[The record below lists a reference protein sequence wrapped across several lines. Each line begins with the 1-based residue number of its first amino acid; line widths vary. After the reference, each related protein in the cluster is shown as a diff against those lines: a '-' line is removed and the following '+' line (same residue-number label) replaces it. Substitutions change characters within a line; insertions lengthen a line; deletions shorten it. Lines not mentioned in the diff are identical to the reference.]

1 MMDDKIEISSDDE
14 FDLDQGYDIP
24 LSQRLAI
31 KRTAETSVGREPP
44 LKKSLSCA
52 FTDEDDDD
60 VSTPAPKIQWR
71 GQASSVEVTPPPPPT
86 PFTALTSRSNS
97 RLSDLPD
104 TEELLGPQRSGSVR
118 SSSSLM
124 SGASSVSSGV
134 TKTKKVSR
142 EDKENDKLR
151 KRMEKQQKKAQ
162 KETEKKSSKAVKEAE
177 KLVTKQTE
185 KTEVNKYLSVIVDP
199 ALVSAPPGSEILNM
213 LQNPVSGKPE
223 HVFQFSVETLPAP
236 CCLVWRRRVIS
247 YSAENGD
254 VDIQV

>member
-14 FDLDQGYDIP
+14 FDLDKGYDIP
-24 LSQRLAI
+24 LGQRLAI
-31 KRTAETSVGREPP
+31 KRTAETSAGREPP

-52 FTDEDDDD
+52 FTDEDDH
-60 VSTPAPKIQWR
+60 VSTPALKIQGR
-71 GQASSVEVTPPPPPT
+71 VNVSSVEVTPPPPPT
-86 PFTALTSRSNS
+86 PFTALASRSNS

-104 TEELLGPQRSGSVR
+104 TEELLAPQRSGSVR

-124 SGASSVSSGV
+124 SVSSGV

-142 EDKENDKLR
+142 EDKENDRQRKL
-151 KRMEKQQKKAQ
+151 MEKQQKKQQ

-177 KLVTKQTE
+177 KLVAKQTE

-199 ALVSAPPGSEILNM
+199 VLVSAPPGSEILNM

-223 HVFQFSVETLPAP
+223 HVFQFSVETLPTP

-247 YSAENGD
+247 YSTENGD